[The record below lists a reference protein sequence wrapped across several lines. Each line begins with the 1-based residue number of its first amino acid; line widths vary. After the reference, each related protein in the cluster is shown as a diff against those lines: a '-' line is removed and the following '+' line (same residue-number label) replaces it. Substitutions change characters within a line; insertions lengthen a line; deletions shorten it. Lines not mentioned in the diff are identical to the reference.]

1 MPGTIVGTTK
11 VWAWPT
17 KKLPNNQPQFSLAM
31 MRQYWLG
38 KTKPKQ
44 GMARNA
50 FNKLL
55 QTFKN
60 LLKAD

>member
-1 MPGTIVGTTK
+1 MAHEITSPQ
-11 VWAWPT
+11 
-17 KKLPNNQPQFSLAM
+17 NQPQFSLTM

-44 GMARNA
+44 DFKLTQNT

-55 QTFKN
+55 RNFNFFLFDGIFYCLTEY
-60 LLKAD
+60 

>member
-1 MPGTIVGTTK
+1 MAHEKNITQK
-11 VWAWPT
+11 
-17 KKLPNNQPQFSLAM
+17 QPQFSLTK

-44 GMARNA
+44 AFRSIRNA

-55 QTFKN
+55 QNLKKIIFKGIFY
-60 LLKAD
+60 